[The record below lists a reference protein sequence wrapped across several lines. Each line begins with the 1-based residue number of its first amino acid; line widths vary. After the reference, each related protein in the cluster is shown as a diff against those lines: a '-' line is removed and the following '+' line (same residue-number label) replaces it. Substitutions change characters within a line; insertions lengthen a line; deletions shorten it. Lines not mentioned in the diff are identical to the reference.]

1 MSRSVWINAVIA
13 LLSVAA
19 CAVIVLWR
27 TTP

>member
-1 MSRSVWINAVIA
+1 MTRNVWINAAIA
-13 LLSVAA
+13 VASVAA